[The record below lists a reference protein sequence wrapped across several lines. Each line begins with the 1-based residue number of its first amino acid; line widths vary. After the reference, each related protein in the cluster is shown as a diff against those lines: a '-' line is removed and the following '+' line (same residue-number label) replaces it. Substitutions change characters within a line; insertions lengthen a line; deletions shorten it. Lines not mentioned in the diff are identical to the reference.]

1 MEKRRKT
8 LQELTFKDN
17 FLFAAVMLDEEN
29 AKGVVERALGIQ
41 VDHVEVSYEKSIVYN
56 PEYKGIRLDVY
67 IKDDKNRHFNVE
79 MQVANTEIFKR
90 SRYYHSQIDM
100 ELLSTGIDYE
110 QLPES
115 YVIFICDFD
124 PIGLGKYKYTRR
136 QVIEEDLTYNYDDGS
151 YTVFLSTVGTNENE
165 VSQDLVKFLKYVG
178 AELEESN
185 EDYSDEFVKRL
196 QKSVEKIK
204 FDRELGRRYML
215 FEELMK
221 EEYNAGKA
229 EGLELGKAEGLELG
243 KAEGLELGKAEGLEL
258 GKADALAE
266 AKRSI
271 MEILREIEP
280 VSENLKDRIS
290 SIKAFEDVMQLT
302 VKAAKTDSLEAFEE
316 ELSKMGY

>member
-1 MEKRRKT
+1 MGKRRKT

-17 FLFAAVMLDEEN
+17 FMFAAVMLDEEN

-41 VDHVEVSYEKSIVYN
+41 IDHVEISYERSIVYN

-67 IKDDKNRHFNVE
+67 LKDDKNRHFNVE

-151 YTVFLSTVGTNENE
+151 YTVFLSTVGTNEGE

-204 FDRELGRRYML
+204 FDKEIGRRYML

-221 EEYNAGKA
+221 EEYNAGRVDSA
-229 EGLELGKAEGLELG
+229 
-243 KAEGLELGKAEGLEL
+243 
-258 GKADALAE
+258 
-266 AKRSI
+266 RSI
-271 MEILREIEP
+271 IIELLSETAP
-280 VSENLKDRIS
+280 VSVNLKDRIS
-290 SIKAFEDVMQLT
+290 SIKEYEDIMQLT
-302 VKAAKTDSLEAFEE
+302 VKAAKADSLETFEK
-316 ELSKMGY
+316 ELEKMGY

>member
-17 FLFAAVMLDEEN
+17 FMFAAVMLDEEN

-41 VDHVEVSYEKSIVYN
+41 IDHVEISYEKSIVYN
-56 PEYKGIRLDVY
+56 PEYKGISLDVY
-67 IKDDKNRHFNVE
+67 LKDDKNRHFNVE

-90 SRYYHSQIDM
+90 SRYYYSQIDM

-136 QVIEEDLTYNYDDGS
+136 QVIEEDLEYNYDDGS
-151 YTVFLSTVGTNENE
+151 YTVFLSTVGTNEEE

-204 FDRELGRRYML
+204 FDREMGRRYML

-229 EGLELGKAEGLELG
+229 EGLELGKAE
-243 KAEGLELGKAEGLEL
+243 
-258 GKADALAE
+258 DLAE

-271 MEILREIEP
+271 IEILCEIAP

-290 SIKAFEDVMQLT
+290 SIKEFGDVMQLT

>member
-17 FLFAAVMLDEEN
+17 FMFAAVMLDEEN
-29 AKGVVERALGIQ
+29 AKGVVERALGIH

-67 IKDDKNRHFNVE
+67 LKDDKNRHFNVE
-79 MQVANTEIFKR
+79 MQVANTEIFRR

-100 ELLSTGIDYE
+100 ELLSTGFDYE

-136 QVIEEDLTYNYDDGS
+136 QVIEEDLEYNFDDGS
-151 YTVFLSTVGTNENE
+151 YTVFLSTVGTNEDE

-178 AELEESN
+178 AEIEESN

-229 EGLELGKAEGLELG
+229 ETIGNARDILIDLLCEIAPISDCL
-243 KAEGLELGKAEGLEL
+243 
-258 GKADALAE
+258 
-266 AKRSI
+266 KR
-271 MEILREIEP
+271 
-280 VSENLKDRIS
+280 RIS
-290 SIKAFEDVMQLT
+290 SIKEIEAIMQLT
-302 VKAAKTDSLEAFEE
+302 VKAAQADSLEAFEE
-316 ELSKMGY
+316 ELSKMGF

>member
-1 MEKRRKT
+1 MGKRRKT

-17 FLFAAVMLDEEN
+17 FMFAAVMLDEEN
-29 AKGVVERALGIQ
+29 AKGVVERALGIL
-41 VDHVEVSYEKSIVYN
+41 VDHVEISYEKSIVYN

-67 IKDDKNRHFNVE
+67 LKDNKNRHFNVE

-151 YTVFLSTVGTNENE
+151 YTVFLSTVGTNEDE
-165 VSQDLVKFLKYVG
+165 VSQELVKFLKYVG

-204 FDRELGRRYML
+204 FDREMGRRYML

-229 EGLELGKAEGLELG
+229 
-243 KAEGLELGKAEGLEL
+243 
-258 GKADALAE
+258 DALENVLDNAR
-266 AKRSI
+266 AVLIGS
-271 MEILREIEP
+271 LRETIP
-280 VSENLKDRIS
+280 VSDNLKNRIS
-290 SIKAFEDVMQLT
+290 SINEIEEIMQLT
-302 VKAAKTDSLEAFEE
+302 VTATKVDSLEAFEK
-316 ELSKMGY
+316 ELEKMGY

>member
-1 MEKRRKT
+1 MAKRRKT

-17 FLFAAVMLDEEN
+17 FMFAAVMLDEEN
-29 AKGVVERALGIQ
+29 AKGVVERALGIE
-41 VDHVEVSYEKSIVYN
+41 VDHVEISYEKSIVYN

-67 IKDDKNRHFNVE
+67 LKDDKNRHFNVE
-79 MQVANTEIFKR
+79 MQVANTKIFKR

-100 ELLSTGIDYE
+100 ELLSTGINYE

-136 QVIEEDLTYNYDDGS
+136 QIIEEDRDYNYDDGS
-151 YTVFLSTVGTNENE
+151 YTVFLSTVGTNEDE
-165 VSQDLVKFLKYVG
+165 VSQELVKFLKYVG

-185 EDYSDEFVKRL
+185 KDYEDEFVKRL

-204 FDRELGRRYML
+204 FDREMGRRYML

-221 EEYNAGKA
+221 DEYNAGKA

-243 KAEGLELGKAEGLEL
+243 KAEGLELGKAE
-258 GKADALAE
+258 AAQ
-266 AKRSI
+266 SI
-271 MEILREIEP
+271 LVEILHEIAP
-280 VSENLKDRIS
+280 VSDNLKERIS
-290 SIKAFEDVMQLT
+290 SIKELEVVMQLT
-302 VKAAKTDSLEAFEE
+302 VIAAKADSIEEFEKELE
-316 ELSKMGY
+316 KMGY

>member
-29 AKGVVERALGIQ
+29 AKGVVERALGIR

-67 IKDDKNRHFNVE
+67 LKDDKNRHFNVE

-243 KAEGLELGKAEGLEL
+243 KAEGLELGKA
-258 GKADALAE
+258 DALAE

-271 MEILREIEP
+271 IEILCEIAP

-290 SIKAFEDVMQLT
+290 SIKEFGDVMQLT
-302 VKAAKTDSLEAFEE
+302 VKAAKIDSLEAFEE

>member
-29 AKGVVERALGIQ
+29 AKGVVERALGIR

-67 IKDDKNRHFNVE
+67 LKDDKNRHFNVE

-151 YTVFLSTVGTNENE
+151 YTVFLSTVGTNEGE

-204 FDRELGRRYML
+204 FDKEIGRRYML

-221 EEYNAGKA
+221 EEYNAGRVDSA
-229 EGLELGKAEGLELG
+229 
-243 KAEGLELGKAEGLEL
+243 
-258 GKADALAE
+258 
-266 AKRSI
+266 RSI
-271 MEILREIEP
+271 IIELLSETAP
-280 VSENLKDRIS
+280 VSVNLKDRIS
-290 SIKAFEDVMQLT
+290 SIKEYEDIMQLT
-302 VKAAKTDSLEAFEE
+302 VKAAKADSLVTFEK
-316 ELSKMGY
+316 ELEKMGY

>member
-1 MEKRRKT
+1 MGKRRKT

-17 FLFAAVMLDEEN
+17 FMFAAVMLEAEN
-29 AKGVVERALGIQ
+29 AKGVVERALGIRI
-41 VDHVEVSYEKSIVYN
+41 DHVEISYEKSIVYN

-67 IKDDKNRHFNVE
+67 LKDDKNRYFNVE

-110 QLPES
+110 KLPES

-136 QVIEEDLTYNYDDGS
+136 QIIEEDLEYNYDDGS
-151 YTVFLSTVGTNENE
+151 HTVFLSTVGTNENE

-185 EDYSDEFVKRL
+185 EDYSDEFVKQL

-204 FDRELGRRYML
+204 LDREMGRRYML

-221 EEYNAGKA
+221 EEYNAGKE
-229 EGLELGKAEGLELG
+229 EGREEGRE
-243 KAEGLELGKAEGLEL
+243 
-258 GKADALAE
+258 E
-266 AKRSI
+266 ASKSI
-271 MEILREIEP
+271 LIDLLCVIEP
-280 VSENLKDRIS
+280 ISDNLRSRIL
-290 SIKAFEDVMQLT
+290 SIEDIEAVMKLT
-302 VKAAKTDSLEAFEE
+302 VKAAKSDSIELFEK
-316 ELSKMGY
+316 ELSKMGIMSN

>member
-1 MEKRRKT
+1 
-8 LQELTFKDN
+8 
-17 FLFAAVMLDEEN
+17 MLDEEN
-29 AKGVVERALGIQ
+29 AKGVVERALGIR

-67 IKDDKNRHFNVE
+67 LKDDKNRHFNVE

-136 QVIEEDLTYNYDDGS
+136 QVIEENLTYNYDDGS
-151 YTVFLSTVGTNENE
+151 YTVFLSTVGTNESE

-204 FDRELGRRYML
+204 FDREMGRRYML

-229 EGLELGKAEGLELG
+229 EGLELGKAE
-243 KAEGLELGKAEGLEL
+243 
-258 GKADALAE
+258 DLAE

-271 MEILREIEP
+271 IEILCEIAP

-290 SIKAFEDVMQLT
+290 SIKEFGDVMQLT
-302 VKAAKTDSLEAFEE
+302 VKAAKIDSLEAFEE

>member
-1 MEKRRKT
+1 MGKRRKT

-17 FLFAAVMLDEEN
+17 FMFAAVMLEEEN
-29 AKGVVERALGIQ
+29 AKGVVERALGIHI
-41 VDHVEVSYEKSIVYN
+41 DHVEISYEKSIVYN

-67 IKDDKNRHFNVE
+67 LKDDKNRHFNVE

-110 QLPES
+110 KLPES

-136 QVIEEDLTYNYDDGS
+136 QIIEEDLGYNYDDGS
-151 YTVFLSTVGTNENE
+151 HTVFLSTVGTNENE

-185 EDYSDEFVKRL
+185 EDYSDEFVKQL

-204 FDRELGRRYML
+204 LDREMGRRYML

-221 EEYNAGKA
+221 EEYNAGKE
-229 EGLELGKAEGLELG
+229 EGRE
-243 KAEGLELGKAEGLEL
+243 
-258 GKADALAE
+258 E
-266 AKRSI
+266 ASKSI
-271 MEILREIEP
+271 LIDLLCVIEP
-280 VSENLKDRIS
+280 ISDNLRSRIL
-290 SIKAFEDVMQLT
+290 SIEDIEAVMKLT
-302 VKAAKTDSLEAFEE
+302 VKAAKSDSIELFEK

>member
-1 MEKRRKT
+1 MKNRRKT

-17 FLFAAVMLDEEN
+17 FMFAAVMLDEEN

-41 VDHVEVSYEKSIVYN
+41 IDHVEISYEKSIVYN

-67 IKDDKNRHFNVE
+67 LKDDKNRHFNVE
-79 MQVANTEIFKR
+79 MQVANTEIYKR

-136 QVIEEDLTYNYDDGS
+136 QSIEEDRDYDYDDGS
-151 YTVFLSTVGTNENE
+151 YTVFLSTIGTNEDE

-185 EDYSDEFVKRL
+185 EDYLDEFVKRL

-204 FDRELGRRYML
+204 FDREMGRRYML

-243 KAEGLELGKAEGLEL
+243 KAEGLEAALGNAREVLMGLL
-258 GKADALAE
+258 C
-266 AKRSI
+266 
-271 MEILREIEP
+271 EIAPI
-280 VSENLKDRIS
+280 SDNLKDRIS
-290 SIKAFEDVMQLT
+290 SIKELESIMQLT
-302 VKAAKTDSLEAFEE
+302 AKVTKVNSLEAFEK
-316 ELSKMGY
+316 ELEKMGY

>member
-1 MEKRRKT
+1 MKV
-8 LQELTFKDN
+8 LN
-17 FLFAAVMLDEEN
+17 
-29 AKGVVERALGIQ
+29 
-41 VDHVEVSYEKSIVYN
+41 SYEKSIVYN

-136 QVIEEDLTYNYDDGS
+136 QVIDEDLTYNYDDGS
-151 YTVFLSTVGTNENE
+151 YTVFLSTVGTNESE

-243 KAEGLELGKAEGLEL
+243 KAE
-258 GKADALAE
+258 DLAE

-271 MEILREIEP
+271 IEILC
-280 VSENLKDRIS
+280 
-290 SIKAFEDVMQLT
+290 
-302 VKAAKTDSLEAFEE
+302 
-316 ELSKMGY
+316 

>member
-1 MEKRRKT
+1 MGKRRKT

-17 FLFAAVMLDEEN
+17 FMFAAVMLEEEN
-29 AKGVVERALGIQ
+29 AKGVVERALGIRI
-41 VDHVEVSYEKSIVYN
+41 DHVEISYEKSIVYN

-67 IKDDKNRHFNVE
+67 LKDDKNRYFNVE

-110 QLPES
+110 KLPES

-136 QVIEEDLTYNYDDGS
+136 QIIEEDLGYNYDDGS
-151 YTVFLSTVGTNENE
+151 HTVFLSTVGTNENE

-185 EDYSDEFVKRL
+185 EDYSDEFVKQL

-204 FDRELGRRYML
+204 LDREMGRRYML

-221 EEYNAGKA
+221 EEYNAGKE
-229 EGLELGKAEGLELG
+229 EGRE
-243 KAEGLELGKAEGLEL
+243 
-258 GKADALAE
+258 E
-266 AKRSI
+266 ASKSI
-271 MEILREIEP
+271 LIDLLCVIEP
-280 VSENLKDRIS
+280 ISDNLRSRIL
-290 SIKAFEDVMQLT
+290 SIEDIEAVMKLT
-302 VKAAKTDSLEAFEE
+302 VKAAKSDSIELFEK

>member
-1 MEKRRKT
+1 MRYRKT

-17 FLFAAVMLDEEN
+17 FMFAAVMLDEEN
-29 AKGVVERALGIQ
+29 AKGVVERALGIE
-41 VDHVEVSYEKSIVYN
+41 VDHVEISYEKSIVYN

-67 IKDDKNRHFNVE
+67 LKDDKSRHFNVE
-79 MQVANTEIFKR
+79 MQVANTKIFKR

-100 ELLSTGIDYE
+100 ELLSTGINYE

-136 QVIEEDLTYNYDDGS
+136 QIIEEDRDYNYDDGS
-151 YTVFLSTVGTNENE
+151 YTVFLSTVGTNEDE
-165 VSQDLVKFLKYVG
+165 VSQELVKFLKYVG

-185 EDYSDEFVKRL
+185 KDYEDEFVKRL

-204 FDRELGRRYML
+204 FDREMGRRYML

-221 EEYNAGKA
+221 DEYNAGKA

-243 KAEGLELGKAEGLEL
+243 KAQGLELGKAE
-258 GKADALAE
+258 AAQ
-266 AKRSI
+266 SI
-271 MEILREIEP
+271 LVEILHEIAP
-280 VSENLKDRIS
+280 VSDNLKERIS
-290 SIKAFEDVMQLT
+290 SIKELEVVMQLT
-302 VKAAKTDSLEAFEE
+302 VIAAKADSIEEFEKELE
-316 ELSKMGY
+316 KMGY

>member
-1 MEKRRKT
+1 MGKRRKT

-17 FLFAAVMLDEEN
+17 FMFAAVMLEEEN
-29 AKGVVERALGIQ
+29 AKGVVERALGIHI
-41 VDHVEVSYEKSIVYN
+41 DHVEISYEKSIVYN

-67 IKDDKNRHFNVE
+67 LKDDKNRHFNVE

-110 QLPES
+110 KLPES

-136 QVIEEDLTYNYDDGS
+136 QIIEEDLGYNYDDGS
-151 YTVFLSTVGTNENE
+151 HTVFLSTVGTNEKE

-185 EDYSDEFVKRL
+185 EDYSDEFVKQL

-204 FDRELGRRYML
+204 LDREMGRRYML

-243 KAEGLELGKAEGLEL
+243 KAEGLELGKAE
-258 GKADALAE
+258 DLAE

-271 MEILREIEP
+271 IEILCEIAP
-280 VSENLKDRIS
+280 VSENLKDRIP
-290 SIKAFEDVMQLT
+290 SIKAFGDVMQLT